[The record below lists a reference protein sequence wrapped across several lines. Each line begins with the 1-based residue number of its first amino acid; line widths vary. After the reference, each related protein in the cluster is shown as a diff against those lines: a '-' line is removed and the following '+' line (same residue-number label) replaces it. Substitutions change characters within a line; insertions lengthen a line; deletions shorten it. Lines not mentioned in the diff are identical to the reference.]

1 MSLPIHTFM
10 QLFRIDIWMFCLQ
23 SSPALS
29 VHLSLSKT
37 SVVMFLWIKTWRE
50 SHEKNHKDIIWFN
63 WHNLTLLNNTTVC
76 NYHFPS
82 HELKEKHA
90 TTFSFTKTES
100 YLKKTKKNC
109 TKQGTNFLERIGN
122 GMSWKNLPV
131 APKKIS
137 DWWKLQKWT
146 WDNSNIQPYSQ
157 IEPLLTAHRNSSQTL
172 YSHLPTPQQP
182 HCSP

>member
-10 QLFRIDIWMFCLQ
+10 QLFRVDIWIFCLQ

-50 SHEKNHKDIIWFN
+50 SWGSWKNHKDIIWFN

-82 HELKEKHA
+82 HELKENMQQHFNLPRLKV
-90 TTFSFTKTES
+90 TWRK
-100 YLKKTKKNC
+100 LKKIVLNKVPISLKELGMVC
-109 TKQGTNFLERIGN
+109 LE
-122 GMSWKNLPV
+122 
-131 APKKIS
+131 KIC
-137 DWWKLQKWT
+137 Q
-146 WDNSNIQPYSQ
+146 
-157 IEPLLTAHRNSSQTL
+157 
-172 YSHLPTPQQP
+172 
-182 HCSP
+182 